1 MVQNFAFGKFFPRA
15 RVIPM
20 NNAVK
25 IILSNLG
32 KFKFHPG
39 QMIYLRI
46 LRVSPLQSHPF
57 EISWWQEDEHG
68 YATSVSLL
76 IKTRGGFTKDL
87 LRYAASGEL
96 LACIDGPY
104 GNPLDLGGYGC
115 IMMFAT
121 GIGIA
126 AHIPY
131 IKDILNKRKRWM
143 SPARSISLAWEIDKT
158 GKANSS

>member
-1 MVQNFAFGKFFPRA
+1 
-15 RVIPM
+15 M

-25 IILSNLG
+25 IILSNLE

-87 LRYAASGEL
+87 LRYVASGEL
-96 LACIDGPY
+96 LACINKLYNNSLNLDGY
-104 GNPLDLGGYGC
+104 DY
-115 IMMFAT
+115 IMMFIT
-121 GIGIA
+121 RIGIA

-143 SPARSISLAWEIDKT
+143 SPAKSILLAWEIDKI